1 MMIRYG
7 VSNDDALAVCERLPE
22 TFIEF
27 LAERASASDVS
38 PAHGAIWASRAVKT
52 PEKHDAPHAGAG
64 AA

>member
-7 VSNDDALAVCERLPE
+7 VPRDDALDVCEPLPE

-38 PAHGAIWASRAVKT
+38 PAHGAILASGAVKT
-52 PEKHDAPHAGAG
+52 PENEDASYAGAG

>member
-7 VSNDDALAVCERLPE
+7 VPRDDALDVCERLPE
-22 TFIEF
+22 TFTEF
-27 LAERASASDVS
+27 LADIGTLERRGASDSAIS
-38 PAHGAIWASRAVKT
+38 PSGAVKT

>member
-7 VSNDDALAVCERLPE
+7 VSKDDALAVCEPLPE

-27 LAERASASDVS
+27 LAERASTSDVS
-38 PAHGAIWASRAVKT
+38 PAHGAILASSVVET
-52 PEKHDAPHAGAG
+52 PENEDAPYAGAG